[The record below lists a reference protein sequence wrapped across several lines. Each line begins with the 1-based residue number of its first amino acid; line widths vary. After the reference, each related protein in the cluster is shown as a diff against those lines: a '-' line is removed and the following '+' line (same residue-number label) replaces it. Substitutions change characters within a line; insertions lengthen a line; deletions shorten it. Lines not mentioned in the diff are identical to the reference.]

1 MKRNVVIALILCLA
15 MFASVLAGCA
25 PTTTTDETASTEATA
40 TESTEAV
47 EPEAP
52 AEETTETPIKIGVVF
67 ADFGNTAYAKM
78 GEAMKEEAALY
89 GAEVTLKDTG
99 GDAATLVDVIE
110 NFIVAGCDVI
120 VEQNSSQEVTADINQ
135 EALNQ
140 GIVLLSFDEEMD
152 LATVSYVA
160 NNYDLGKMI
169 GTMAGQWIN
178 EALGGV
184 AQVGIFTAR
193 SYDFILDRQAG
204 IEDGLKETAPD
215 AEIVIYADTVTAE
228 DGVTQA
234 ENFLQAY
241 PDINCI
247 CGINDSVILGAYEAF
262 KAAGKVGDTI
272 GLFACD
278 GTDDAIAAVAENSIH
293 RGTISMSLTDVGR
306 QMIDDAVTIVNGGS
320 VDETVKYF
328 PMQMITQDNVQDFMS

>member
-1 MKRNVVIALILCLA
+1 MKFKVAIALMLSLV
-15 MFASVLAGCA
+15 MLTGVLAGCA
-25 PTTTTDETASTEATA
+25 STTPATEAASTEAA
-40 TESTEAV
+40 
-47 EPEAP
+47 AP
-52 AEETTETPIKIGVVF
+52 AEATAAPEVAATEAATTPLKIGVVF

-78 GEAMKEEAALY
+78 GEAMKEEAAKS

-110 NFIVAGCDVI
+110 NFIVAGCNVI
-120 VEQNSSQEVTADINQ
+120 VEQNSSQDVTAEVNQ
-135 EALNQ
+135 EALDK
-140 GIVLLSFDEEMD
+140 GIILLSFDEEMEK
-152 LATVSYVA
+152 ATVSYVA

-169 GTMAGQWIN
+169 GTMAGQWITS
-178 EALGGV
+178 ALGGE

-204 IEDGLKETAPD
+204 IEDGLKETAPN
-215 AEIVIYADTVTAE
+215 AKIVIYADTVTAE

-278 GTDDAIAAVAENSIH
+278 GTDDAIAAVAEKSIH

-306 QMIDDAVTIVNGGS
+306 QMIDDAVTLANGGS
-320 VDETVKYF
+320 VTETVKYF
-328 PMQMITQDNVQDFMS
+328 PMQMITQDNVADFQK

>member
-1 MKRNVVIALILCLA
+1 MKLKVAIALMLCLV
-15 MFASVLAGCA
+15 MLTGVIAGCA
-25 PTTTTDETASTEATA
+25 STTPAAEASATEAVAAEATA
-40 TESTEAV
+40 A
-47 EPEAP
+47 PEATA
-52 AEETTETPIKIGVVF
+52 AETAAPLKIGVVF

-78 GEAMKEEAALY
+78 GEAMKDEAAKY

-110 NFIVAGCDVI
+110 NFIVAGCNVI
-120 VEQNSSQEVTADINQ
+120 IEQNSSQDVTADVNK
-135 EALNQ
+135 EALDK
-140 GIVLLSFDEEMD
+140 GIILLSFDEEMD
-152 LATVSYVA
+152 NATVSYVA

-169 GTMAGQWIN
+169 GTMAGQWITS
-178 EALGGV
+178 ALGGE

-204 IEDGLKETAPD
+204 IEDGLKETAPN
-215 AEIVIYADTVTAE
+215 AKIVIYADTVTAE

-278 GTDDAIAAVAENSIH
+278 GTDDAIAAVAEMSIH

-306 QMIDDAVTIVNGGS
+306 EMIDDAATLVGGGTVT
-320 VDETVKYF
+320 DTVKYF
-328 PMQMITQDNVQDFMS
+328 PMQMITQDNVSEFLK